1 MKAKAQKLLLAI
13 NFAIVVIICLAL
25 IAQPQ
30 IPFLE
35 RVLFGFGAI
44 FFGMG
49 IRRFVKILIPIND
62 IGKQ

>member
-13 NFAIVVIICLAL
+13 NFAAVLIICLAL

-30 IPFLE
+30 IPFFE
-35 RVLFGFGAI
+35 RALFGFGAI

-49 IRRFVKILIPIND
+49 IRRFLKILIPITD
-62 IGKQ
+62 SGEQ